1 MKVEVWY
8 AVDEDGGQY
17 LFTSKP
23 KRYVKGDSNYW
34 INLNC
39 PNEDEFVGNFNY
51 TQISE
56 EDRIQLNIPMIS
68 WKNEPIKIELDIQV
82 MVINQ

>member
-23 KRYVKGDSNYW
+23 KDMLK
-34 INLNC
+34 
-39 PNEDEFVGNFNY
+39 
-51 TQISE
+51 
-56 EDRIQLNIPMIS
+56 
-68 WKNEPIKIELDIQV
+68 
-82 MVINQ
+82 VI